1 MSDYGVKY
9 KIIQAGSIYECNIGV
24 RDELDMKDG
33 MMCNSLF
40 LDFLLA
46 NHMKLWKEES
56 TRDIICIDFKY
67 GSRSYE
73 EEHKHLSDLLS
84 GTPPDNEERI
94 AKLTA
99 LLQKCED
106 DKDKFDKRS
115 KYELRDIFYRDGVSV
130 TFHTHTKSGEIKK
143 SETLHYQMLY
153 RTPGKAKVGKCVF
166 ICDRL
171 YKKAKKFLT
180 MGIRLPKRNAPI
192 VEIGA
197 YSSLITSTIVGR
209 VRIDPDEI
217 LVLEDIDSYFTTN
230 VVSIETNERREC
242 IAVKR
247 DGYQVKNTLFD
258 GQALIDS
265 SIFPTWG
272 DGYILLRH
280 HMCKMAAFSTNIQK
294 FFRDYF
300 GDDYETATVTDMFG
314 NVRPAK
320 AIKLITTD
328 NAMKFLKF
336 GVTYDYWAE
345 KVRENGSLFGIVKT
359 AHQSKFGDVQ
369 KMSYQ
374 MVNSLDLGS
383 MPLVMNPT
391 EKYIHQLQTDDQQF
405 IEYLR
410 QNINFSN
417 DYEALIALVDQ
428 DPSFVQSKYFRER
441 KYAIL
446 KAYLLKAKSGK
457 LIQNADNLV
466 IVGSIYAML
475 LHSVGED
482 VNKDPTFSQED
493 GTIQCYTGR
502 FDDGEYLAAFRSPHN
517 GRNNINYLHNVHHPY
532 MDKYFNLGKLILV
545 VNLIGTDFQDR
556 SNGSDQDSDSVFVT
570 NQPDIVRHAK
580 RCYAE
585 YPTIVNNIPKEKNSW
600 DNTPESFSAID
611 NRLAMSQRSIGESSN
626 LAQLCLTYS
635 YCFEDQKYDDYVC
648 ILSVLAQAAIDSAK
662 RAFDI
667 DIPSEI
673 KRIKKDME
681 IDKNLYPAFWKI
693 IKRDFNPVKRIKT
706 KDDGYIYK
714 NMVNDTLQCPMNRL
728 YAMQLPQT
736 KSKLPTK
743 PMSDFFIRYEL
754 KHERKTC
761 RRIEDMIEKYSLELY
776 KYNMNHTDDIS
787 EFLLLRSD
795 FEDLIRD
802 IQQIHISNNYLG
814 LMSWLIDRAF
824 QISPR
829 MNQKVKSNLN
839 RNRAALMNVLY
850 HVGPRQFLQCFSKN
864 LGHQSDGAA

>member
-1 MSDYGVKY
+1 MSEYGVKY
-9 KIIQAGSIYECNIGV
+9 KIIQAGSIYECNTGV

-33 MMCNSLF
+33 MLCNSLF

-46 NHMKLWKEES
+46 NKMKLWKEES
-56 TRDIICIDFKY
+56 TRDIICVDFKY

-73 EEHKHLSDLLS
+73 EARKHLVGLIS
-84 GTPPDNEERI
+84 GTPPEDEGRLD
-94 AKLTA
+94 KLNK
-99 LLQKCED
+99 LLQRCDEN
-106 DKDKFDKRS
+106 KDKYDKKS
-115 KYELRDIFYRDGVSV
+115 KYELRDIFYRDGITV
-130 TFHTHTKSGEIKK
+130 TFNTHNKKGEIKK
-143 SETLHYQMLY
+143 SETIHYQMLY

-171 YKKAKKFLT
+171 YKKAKKFLY
-180 MGIRLPKRNAPI
+180 MGLRLPKHNSPI

-197 YSSLITSTIVGR
+197 YASLITSTIIGR
-209 VRIDPDEI
+209 IKIDPDNI
-217 LVLEDIDSYFTTN
+217 LVLKDVDSHFTTN

-242 IAVKR
+242 IAINR
-247 DGYQVKNTLFD
+247 DNYQVTNTLFD

-265 SIFPTWG
+265 SIFPSWG
-272 DGYILLRH
+272 DGYVLLRH
-280 HMCKMAAFSTNIQK
+280 HMCKMAAFNTNIQR
-294 FFRDYF
+294 FFKDHY
-300 GDDYETATVTDMFG
+300 GDGYENATITDMFG
-314 NVRPAK
+314 VERRVK
-320 AIKLITTD
+320 DIKLITTD
-328 NAMKFLKF
+328 NAMKWMKF
-336 GVTYDYWAE
+336 DVSYDYWAD
-345 KVRENGSLFGIVKT
+345 KVRANGSLFGIVKT
-359 AHQSKFGDVQ
+359 AHQSKLGDVQ

-391 EKYIHQLQTDDQQF
+391 EKYIHQMQVDDQQF
-405 IEYLR
+405 LEYLK

-417 DYEALIALVDQ
+417 DYEALLALVNQ
-428 DPSFVQSKYFRER
+428 DPTFIQSKYFRER

-475 LHSVGED
+475 LHAVGED

-502 FDDGEYLAAFRSPHN
+502 FSDGEYLAAFRSPHN
-517 GRNNINYLHNVHHPY
+517 GRNNINYLHNVYHPY
-532 MDKYFNLGKLILV
+532 MDKYFNLGKLIIV

-556 SNGSDQDSDSVFVT
+556 SNGSDQDSDTVFVT

-580 RCYAE
+580 RCYKD
-585 YPTIVNNIPKEKNSW
+585 YPTIVNNIPKEKNNW

-635 YCFEDQKYDDYVC
+635 YCFDDKKYDDYVC

-673 KRIKKDME
+673 RRIKKDMDIE
-681 IDKNLYPAFWKI
+681 NNLYPAFWKI

-706 KDDGYIYK
+706 KNDDGYIYK
-714 NMVNDTLQCPMNRL
+714 SMINERLQCPMNRL
-728 YAMQLPQT
+728 YAMQLPAT

-743 PMSDFFIRYEL
+743 PMSDYFVKYEL
-754 KHERKTC
+754 KQNHRMCRK
-761 RRIEDMIEKYSLELY
+761 IEDMIEKYSLELY
-776 KYNMNHTDDIS
+776 KYNMNHTDDIT
-787 EFLLLRSD
+787 EYLLLRSD
-795 FEDLIRD
+795 FDELIHD

-824 QISPR
+824 QITPR
-829 MNQKVKSNLN
+829 TNVRTQSTLN
-839 RNRAALMNVLY
+839 KNRAALINVLY
-850 HVGPRQFLQCFSKN
+850 HVGPRQFLQCFGRN
-864 LGHQSDGAA
+864 IAHQDGE